1 MRRFAIFLAAFLATA
16 TLLCAA
22 TTTKPAT
29 KLSKD
34 EQILHVLN
42 RLTFGP
48 RPGEV
53 AEMRRTG
60 IEKWIDLQLH
70 PERIAENPVLEE
82 RLKPFETLRLTS
94 AEVLK
99 AYPQIPP
106 GMMIQFTPLN
116 DLRRQLVYCEN
127 GSSVR
132 MTMVAGEIVYENGQV
147 RGIDEPALR
156 AEAREQSVRMQQDNR
171 AVREQAEQWLPFY
184 RQMYLKAA
192 RREIG
197 MQRWAGDP
205 RAS

>member
-1 MRRFAIFLAAFLATA
+1 LHCLIGGGAQALRSPQPIGQIAPGHQADLILLDLDTLA
-16 TLLCAA
+16 
-22 TTTKPAT
+22 
-29 KLSKD
+29 
-34 EQILHVLN
+34 
-42 RLTFGP
+42 
-48 RPGEV
+48 
-53 AEMRRTG
+53 
-60 IEKWIDLQLH
+60 
-70 PERIAENPVLEE
+70 
-82 RLKPFETLRLTS
+82 
-94 AEVLK
+94 
-99 AYPQIPP
+99 
-106 GMMIQFTPLN
+106 FTPLN